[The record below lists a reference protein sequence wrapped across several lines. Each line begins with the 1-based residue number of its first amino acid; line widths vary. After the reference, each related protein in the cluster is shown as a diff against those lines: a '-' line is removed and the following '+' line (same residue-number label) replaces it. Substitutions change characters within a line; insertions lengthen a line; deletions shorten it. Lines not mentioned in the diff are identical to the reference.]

1 MDDNKRNQESQFS
14 EKQQANENSN
24 QPAGQQRT
32 SNENA
37 QNPQDGGSW
46 NNYRTREMS
55 DKKEEDSNE
64 RPSRERKDDANS

>member
-1 MDDNKRNQESQFS
+1 MDDNKRDQESQSS
-14 EKQQANENSN
+14 ERQQANENSN

-32 SNENA
+32 SNEDT
-37 QNPQDGGSW
+37 QNPQDGSSW

-64 RPSRERKDDANS
+64 RLSGEREDDANA